1 MKKRNLII
9 IIISAV
15 IILLGIILFVV
26 FGISKK
32 PLKDLKSENV
42 KSILI
47 QTAPPYK
54 QTVIDNESEIK
65 QIIDLINQVEVYEER
80 TVDDK
85 AEQQVVFTLTMKDGT
100 TKKICAYNP
109 FVKIDDTIYR
119 TKAEKINALSKIGKD
134 FISVE

>member
-1 MKKRNLII
+1 MKKRNLIFI
-9 IIISAV
+9 IIGVV
-15 IILLGIILFVV
+15 IVLIGIILFVV

-42 KSILI
+42 ESILI
-47 QTAPPYK
+47 QISPPYK
-54 QTVIDNESEIK
+54 QTVIDNEAEIK
-65 QIIDLINQVEVYEER
+65 QIIDLAKQVEVYEER

-85 AEQQVVFTLTMKDGT
+85 AEQKVVFTLTMKDGT
-100 TKKICAYNP
+100 IKKISAYNP

-134 FISVE
+134 FISIE